1 MRTTDDRRQTT
12 QRGRQ
17 TTPPL
22 KATLLV
28 ATLKGDDV
36 DDVDDAVQVVDDAV
50 HDVDDFDDAVHDGED
65 DLSAIMPPR
74 R

>member
-1 MRTTDDRRQTT
+1 
-12 QRGRQ
+12 
-17 TTPPL
+17 L